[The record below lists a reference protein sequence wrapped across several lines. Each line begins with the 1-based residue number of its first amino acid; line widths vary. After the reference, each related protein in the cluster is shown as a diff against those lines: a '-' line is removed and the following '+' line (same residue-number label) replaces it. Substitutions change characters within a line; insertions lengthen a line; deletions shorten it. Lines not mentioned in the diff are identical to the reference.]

1 MASDTNQPDFSGLT
15 ESEIYDVLRIQIGEL
30 PAERRSLL
38 LGEMIDAVAQD
49 ELKNL
54 ITFDHHENQ
63 SGRQKSKPR

>member
-15 ESEIYDVLRIQIGEL
+15 ESEIYDVLRIQIGGL
-30 PAERRSLL
+30 KAERRSLL

-54 ITFDHHENQ
+54 ITFDDHENQ